1 MTGFREE
8 HLSRDEIA
16 EQEAVYGPFT
26 DRIRQLVDAAIRTEV
41 DLDVIRELDADLEKL
56 VARLQERQAEG
67 PFGLR
72 YDGQGVSRAWGNA
85 VIGVRNAIAP
95 PLDVKRED
103 DGTVWDEFSL
113 SSAYEGP
120 PGLVHGGVLSL
131 LLDHVLGM
139 VSGTRG
145 KPRMTAWVKVN
156 YHRPTPLGPLRI
168 EAEVD
173 RVDGFKTH
181 AVGRILCDGEVTAD
195 AEGLFILPRWARD
208 E

>member
-1 MTGFREE
+1 MTRYTPEDLTPAEIEE
-8 HLSRDEIA
+8 QR
-16 EQEAVYGPFT
+16 AVYGPFT

-41 DLDVIRELDADLEKL
+41 DLDVIREVDADLEKVL
-56 VARLQERQAEG
+56 NRLQERQNDG

-72 YDGQGVSRAWGNA
+72 YDESGVTRAWGNA
-85 VIGVRNAIAP
+85 VIGLRNAIAP
-95 PLDVKRED
+95 PLDVTREP
-103 DGTVWDEFSL
+103 DGTVWDEFVL
-113 SSAYEGP
+113 GSAYEGP

-145 KPRMTAWVKVN
+145 KPRMTAWVKVD
-156 YHRPTPLGPLRI
+156 YRRPTPLGPLRI

-173 RVDGFKTH
+173 RVEGFKTH
-181 AVGRILCDGEVTAD
+181 AVGRILSEGEVTAE
-195 AEGLFILPRWARD
+195 ATGLFILPRWARD

>member
-1 MTGFREE
+1 MSRFREE
-8 HLSRDEIA
+8 DLSPEEIA
-16 EQEAVYGPFT
+16 EQASVYGPFT
-26 DRIRQLVDAAIRTEV
+26 QRLRDLVDAAIHTEV
-41 DLDVIRELDADLEKL
+41 DLDVVREVDLELEKIL
-56 VARLQERQAEG
+56 GRLQERRSEES
-67 PFGLR
+67 FGLR
-72 YDGQGVSRAWGNA
+72 YDDTGVTRAWGNA
-85 VIGVRNAIAP
+85 VIGLRNAIAP
-95 PLDVKRED
+95 PLDVKRAD

-120 PGLVHGGVLSL
+120 PGLVHGGILSL

-181 AVGRILCDGEVTAD
+181 AVGRILCDGGVTAD